1 MYQFNYH
8 RASSLDDAVAKL
20 GGSDEAKV
28 ISGGQTL
35 LPTMKQR
42 LAAPSDLVDLR
53 GVEEMKGI
61 TVEGSRVRIGA
72 LTTHNEIAT
81 SDTLKGAAPG
91 IGAMASIVGDPH
103 VRHMGTIGGVVAN
116 NDPAADYPAMLLA
129 LDATVHTNKREIAA
143 ADYFTGMFDTALEEG
158 EIVTAI
164 SFDAPEACAYEKF
177 RNPASR
183 YAMAGAFVARTANGA
198 RCAIAGAGND
208 GVFRHEGIEAK
219 IDAGDADGIDTVD
232 VDEDMM
238 LADMH
243 ASAAYRANLV
253 KVMAK
258 RAAKRLAEGGG
269 AQDHTQGRI

>member
-1 MYQFNYH
+1 MYEFNYH
-8 RASSLDDAVAKL
+8 RADSVQDAVAKL
-20 GGSDEAKV
+20 GASDDAKLM
-28 ISGGQTL
+28 SGGQTL

-42 LAAPSDLVDLR
+42 LAAPSDIIDLKACA
-53 GVEEMKGI
+53 ELKGI
-61 TVEGSRVRIGA
+61 EVSGRRITIRAG
-72 LTTHNEIAT
+72 TTHNEIAT
-81 SDTLKGAAPG
+81 SGELKAAAPG
-91 IGAMASIVGDPH
+91 ICAMAALVGDPH

-129 LDATVHTNKREIAA
+129 LDATVHTNEREIAA
-143 ADYFTGMFDTALEEG
+143 ADFFTGMFETALNEN
-158 EIVTAI
+158 EIVTAV

-183 YAMAGAFVARTANGA
+183 YAMAGAFVANTSAGP
-198 RCAIAGAGND
+198 RCAISGAGND
-208 GVFRHEGIEAK
+208 GVFRHEGIEAR
-219 IDAGDADGIDTVD
+219 IGAGDPDGIDSVE
-232 VDEDMM
+232 VDEGGM

-258 RAAKRLAEGGG
+258 RAAKRLAESGG

>member
-20 GGSDEAKV
+20 GGSGEAKV